1 MVGAQN
7 ELWEWGKVVLVFVQI
22 LFEKIG
28 AYLPRLIGAIIILG
42 VGWLSAKLLRGL
54 TTKILRVCGIVELS
68 KKINIHNMLKKIGV
82 TNSLDQIMGGFVF
95 YIVLL
100 VFFIS
105 ASEVLGFK
113 LVLDTLNKFL
123 GYLPHVLGAFL
134 ILIISLYLAKVIKD
148 GLASASTTLNIVY
161 ANGLS
166 AVLEILIIGFGI
178 VLALTELGLDMTIF
192 TNNITII
199 ITGMVLAMA
208 LSIGLG
214 SRSIMANVLARYYI
228 SQLFHVGEKVSL
240 GGHKG
245 TITKITPISVII
257 QTEEGEQ
264 LHIPNQQIIEEGSHR
279 RQTQSHT

>member
-28 AYLPRLIGAIIILG
+28 AYLPQFIGAIVILG
-42 VGWLSAKLLRGL
+42 IGWLCAKMLQGL
-54 TTKILRVCGIVELS
+54 TSKVLRVCGIVELS
-68 KKINIHNMLKKIGV
+68 KKIKFHDMLKKVGF
-82 TNSLDQIMGGFVF
+82 TKSLDQIMGGFV
-95 YIVLL
+95 YYMVLL
-100 VFFIS
+100 IFFIS

-113 LVLDTLNKFL
+113 LVLDTLNKFI

-134 ILIISLYLAKVIKD
+134 ILIIALYLAKVIRD
-148 GLASASTTLNIVY
+148 GLASASTTLNIAY
-161 ANGLS
+161 ASGLS
-166 AVLEILIIGFGI
+166 SVFEILIVGFGI

-199 ITGMVLAMA
+199 ITGMVFAMA

-214 SRSIMANVLARYYI
+214 SRSIMSNVLARYYI

-245 TITKITPISVII
+245 TIIKMTPVSVII
-257 QTEEGEQ
+257 QTDDKEQ
-264 LHIPNQQIIEEGSHR
+264 LHIPNQQIIEEGSNIR
-279 RQTQSHT
+279 KTNVRA

>member
-28 AYLPRLIGAIIILG
+28 AYLPQMIGAIIIL
-42 VGWLSAKLLRGL
+42 VIGWLSAKMLRRL
-54 TTKILRVCGIVELS
+54 TSKVLRVCGIVELS
-68 KKINIHNMLKKIGV
+68 KKIKIHDMLKKVGM
-82 TNSLDQIMGGFVF
+82 TKSLDQIIGGLVY

-100 VFFIS
+100 IFIIS

-134 ILIISLYLAKVIKD
+134 ILIIALYLAKVIKD
-148 GLASASTTLNIVY
+148 GLASASSTLNIAY
-161 ANGLS
+161 ASGLS
-166 AVLEILIIGFGI
+166 TVFEILIVGFGI

-199 ITGMVLAMA
+199 IAGMVLAMA

-214 SRSIMANVLARYYI
+214 SRSIMSNVLARYYI
-228 SQLFHVGEKVSL
+228 SQLFHVGDKVSL

-245 TITKITPISVII
+245 TIIKMTPVSVII
-257 QTEEGEQ
+257 QTDDEEQ
-264 LHIPNQQIIEEGSHR
+264 LHIPNQQIIEEGSNIRKTHVR
-279 RQTQSHT
+279 A